1 MAAKR
6 GGAGG
11 EAAIDMIDR
20 RAGRKHS
27 PDTPHHAFRSLS
39 PGHPGRGLTFLRR
52 ALAIYEPVTQSG
64 QMSCR
69 SDADCS
75 ICPNSIQRE

>member
-20 RAGRKHS
+20 RAGRSIPRHPAPRLPFFK
-27 PDTPHHAFRSLS
+27 PRS
-39 PGHPGRGLTFLRR
+39 PGPGFILFGR